1 MWKKLKTKLHL
12 FLINRIGESWLINL
26 IFKNRQGDSFEVRSE
41 PEYSVMEAAYN
52 NDVPGIL
59 AQWKVIAQLQISTD
73 RQTDSQRQY
82 HFGKGRGVKSKCQM
96 GLFCQADALDQK

>member
-1 MWKKLKTKLHL
+1 
-12 FLINRIGESWLINL
+12 LINL

-59 AQWKVIAQLQISTD
+59 AECGGAAACGTCHVYIKTEDKHKLAPVGDNEDAMLFMVEQRHANSRLSCQIKITDEMEGMEFFIAD
-73 RQTDSQRQY
+73 N
-82 HFGKGRGVKSKCQM
+82 G
-96 GLFCQADALDQK
+96 